1 MNITFWG
8 IVKSSLPVIWNLWP
22 VWLMV
27 IAIIIIKI
35 MMEIVLPREFREIR
49 NLLNFKRGK
58 DWRSDRDLLQWLR
71 AMKPSEFEEYIST
84 LFSKL
89 GFKTKTV
96 GGAYDGGIDV
106 VAEKDFEKVAKSI
119 AAKIEDEFTSSEDV
133 PEIKTLDRKK
143 VKEII
148 VDIDNEEDFDYAVD
162 KICEL
167 AIPKSAEISNKNSNL
182 TKPTIR

>member
-106 VAEKDFEKVAKSI
+106 VAEKDGIKHYIQCKKFITSKVTVHDMRDFYGALADKLVSGKGYFITTNVFTLEAERFAEDKPIELIDGNKLIQYIKS
-119 AAKIEDEFTSSEDV
+119 V
-133 PEIKTLDRKK
+133 KK
-143 VKEII
+143 
-148 VDIDNEEDFDYAVD
+148 
-162 KICEL
+162 
-167 AIPKSAEISNKNSNL
+167 
-182 TKPTIR
+182 